1 MPGWKKPDC
10 VYSIIS
16 PEMSAVTVAKEDTV
30 GRIITALDVHTYTN
44 RAPAAET
51 AGAHMGPVVAVIA
64 LVGYIPGT

>member
-1 MPGWKKPDC
+1 
-10 VYSIIS
+10 
-16 PEMSAVTVAKEDTV
+16 MSAVTVATEDTV

-51 AGAHMGPVVAVIA
+51 AAAHMGPVVAVIA